1 MQRQVLKSKIHR
13 AVVRDKNSEYEGS
26 ITIGKE
32 LMDAADLWSYEKV
45 LVADLNNGN
54 RFETYVI
61 EGISKEIIVNGAAA
75 HLVEIGD
82 KLTIMAFAVT
92 DEPIKPK
99 IYKF

>member
-1 MQRQVLKSKIHR
+1 
-13 AVVRDKNSEYEGS
+13 
-26 ITIGKE
+26 
-32 LMDAADLWSYEKV
+32 MDAADLWSYEKV

>member
-13 AVVRDKNSEYEGS
+13 AVVRDKSPEYEGS

-32 LMDAADLWSYEKV
+32 LMDAVDLWPNEKV
-45 LVADLNNGN
+45 LVTNIANGK

-61 EGISKEIIVNGAAA
+61 EGKGKEIIVNGAAA

-82 KLTIMAFAVT
+82 KITIMAFAVT
-92 DEPIKPK
+92 DAAIAPK